1 MRLCV
6 IPARGGSKRIPHK
19 NIKDFCGKPLIAYSI
34 EAAVNSGVFDEVI
47 VSTDDENIAKI
58 AREFGAKTPF
68 MREANLSDDFAT
80 TSDVIKD
87 AALKMS
93 ENFQTICCL
102 YATAPL
108 LTSGILREASERFQA
123 DGCEFLF
130 AATQFDF
137 PIQRAVR
144 LDEKGAVSMF
154 CPQFERTRSQ
164 DLECAYHDAGQF
176 YFGKRAAWLEGKAI
190 FAPHSRA
197 FLLPRNLVCDI
208 DTPDDFEFAQ
218 KLYKINDEI

>member
-58 AREFGAKTPF
+58 AREFGVKTPF

-80 TSDVIKD
+80 TSDVMKD
-87 AALKMS
+87 AVLKMS

-102 YATAPL
+102 YATAQI
-108 LTSGILREASERFQA
+108 LTSVILREANERFQA
-123 DGCEFLF
+123 
-130 AATQFDF
+130 
-137 PIQRAVR
+137 
-144 LDEKGAVSMF
+144 
-154 CPQFERTRSQ
+154 
-164 DLECAYHDAGQF
+164 AG
-176 YFGKRAAWLEGKAI
+176 
-190 FAPHSRA
+190 
-197 FLLPRNLVCDI
+197 
-208 DTPDDFEFAQ
+208 
-218 KLYKINDEI
+218 